1 MDTIP
6 SKRRK
11 TVYRVKGS
19 RKKANFDAR
28 QPIGRLRRELG
39 FLFCFSYRRKQNTAE
54 HEHCANQ
61 SLKVQN
67 LMQENESKSGRTYRL
82 QREFRQVRLLSLHKI
97 TFDLCKQLIQHLAAG
112 TAFVSD
118 IRDFA
123 ERL

>member
-1 MDTIP
+1 M
-6 SKRRK
+6 
-11 TVYRVKGS
+11 GLQN
-19 RKKANFDAR
+19 ANFDVR
-28 QPIGRLRRELG
+28 QPIGRLRRGLV
-39 FLFCFSYRRKQNTAE
+39 FLFCFSYRRKQNAAE

-67 LMQENESKSGRTYRL
+67 LMQENEGKSGRTYRL
-82 QREFRQVRLLSLHKI
+82 QREFRQVRLLSLYKF

-123 ERL
+123 KCL